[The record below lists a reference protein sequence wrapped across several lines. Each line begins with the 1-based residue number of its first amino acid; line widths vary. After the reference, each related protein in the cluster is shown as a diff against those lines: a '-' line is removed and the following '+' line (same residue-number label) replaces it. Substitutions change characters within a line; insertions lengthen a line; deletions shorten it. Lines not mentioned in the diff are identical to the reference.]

1 MKKTGARSSR
11 RRSDAD
17 ARRLHPRLRV
27 YANGDEEVNALRADL
42 STAVASTRKAVAP
55 TKVHSLADDDP
66 SVAQRT
72 QQYLEPHA
80 VPKKLKLRKSPK
92 LAKRPPANHAFVN
105 VFVQFMPTQE
115 GSRGAQRS
123 KAQKSVVSK
132 IEKALK
138 TSAAKDVG
146 AAMINRRNFVAA
158 TIPVTMLTELKK
170 NDAIAFVHSAEP
182 LKLDVPLAAAAAA
195 PKSRAIKGA
204 SSSAWKA
211 KGVLIG
217 IIDVGGF
224 DFAHSDF
231 LKDGETRFHSIWDQG
246 GSDRP
251 SPPDFAYGSLITQ
264 THMNAAI
271 AAAKKPGGLPA
282 HILEPQSQQTPG
294 SHGTHVASIAAGNKG
309 VCPESK
315 IAAVIIDVPQP
326 DDDRERRRSTFS
338 DSSRIVHAVEHLLSI
353 AEDMGVPLSINI
365 SLGTNG
371 GAHDGSSGAC
381 RWIDA
386 LLATPGRSVCVA
398 AGNAGQ
404 ESAERDDDFG
414 FVMGRIHTSGTV
426 ASKGLEVD
434 LEWTVIGNGIAD
446 VSENELEI
454 WYSPQ
459 DRISVLVQPPGETRW
474 FEVKSGEFIEN
485 HRLASGTRLSIYNE
499 AYHPTNGAN
508 YIAIYLTPNLQV
520 GAFVGVQ
527 AGLWKVRLR
536 GDDIREGSFH
546 GWIERDDPNEIG
558 SHGGTRLFRFPS
570 FFSTRSN
577 VDSHSINSLACAY
590 RVIGVANVDDMRQ
603 KIHITSSQGPTR
615 DGRLKPDICA
625 PGTNIVAANGFAENG
640 GQWVEM
646 TGTSM
651 ASPYVTG
658 VIALMLAIEPELT
671 AAQCLGI
678 LQRTSQPI
686 PGTSYKWQNDAGFGR
701 IHPEKALEE
710 ARTLNLR
717 AELRP

>member
-1 MKKTGARSSR
+1 
-11 RRSDAD
+11 
-17 ARRLHPRLRV
+17 
-27 YANGDEEVNALRADL
+27 
-42 STAVASTRKAVAP
+42 
-55 TKVHSLADDDP
+55 
-66 SVAQRT
+66 
-72 QQYLEPHA
+72 
-80 VPKKLKLRKSPK
+80 
-92 LAKRPPANHAFVN
+92 
-105 VFVQFMPTQE
+105 
-115 GSRGAQRS
+115 
-123 KAQKSVVSK
+123 
-132 IEKALK
+132 
-138 TSAAKDVG
+138 
-146 AAMINRRNFVAA
+146 
-158 TIPVTMLTELKK
+158 
-170 NDAIAFVHSAEP
+170 
-182 LKLDVPLAAAAAA
+182 
-195 PKSRAIKGA
+195 
-204 SSSAWKA
+204 
-211 KGVLIG
+211 
-217 IIDVGGF
+217 
-224 DFAHSDF
+224 
-231 LKDGETRFHSIWDQG
+231 
-246 GSDRP
+246 
-251 SPPDFAYGSLITQ
+251 
-264 THMNAAI
+264 MNAAI
-271 AAAKKPGGLPA
+271 AAANKPGGLPA
-282 HILEPQSQQTPG
+282 HLLEPQSQQVPN

-309 VCPESK
+309 VCPEAM

-326 DDDRERRRSTFS
+326 NDERERRRTTFS
-338 DSSRIVHAVEHLLSI
+338 DSSRIVHAIEHLLSI
-353 AEDMGVPLSINI
+353 AAGMGVPLSINI

-386 LLATPGRSVCVA
+386 LLGTPGRAVCVA

-414 FVMGRIHTSGTV
+414 WVMGRIHTSGTV
-426 ASKGLEVD
+426 PQRAWRSISNGLSSAMESP
-434 LEWTVIGNGIAD
+434 TYPRMNSRFGTARRIGYRCCSNRRED
-446 VSENELEI
+446 
-454 WYSPQ
+454 
-459 DRISVLVQPPGETRW
+459 TRW

-485 HRLASGTRLSIYNE
+485 HRLESGTRISIYNE

-508 YIAIYLTPNLQV
+508 YIAIYLTPNLQA

-558 SHGGTRLFRFPS
+558 RHGGTRLFRFPS
-570 FFSTRSN
+570 FFSSRSN
-577 VDSHSINSLACAY
+577 VDSHSINSLACAH

-615 DGRLKPDICA
+615 DGRLEARHLRARDKHQSRQTA
-625 PGTNIVAANGFAENG
+625 SRKGG

-710 ARTLNLR
+710 AQSPQPARRTSPVGEAPWN
-717 AELRP
+717 